1 MVFGGVEAEL
11 PVFDAELQLGT
22 ELPRIAGIDTGA
34 AREAA
39 GGEVHAFATIADEI
53 AAAEIAPRARQAGL
67 VPFELVIGTDI
78 HGVGEL
84 PVARYLLGGQEDFLE
99 L

>member
-34 AREAA
+34 TREAT
-39 GGEVHAFATIADEI
+39 GREVHTFATIADEI
-53 AAAEIAPRARQAGL
+53 ATAEIAPGAG
-67 VPFELVIGTDI
+67 
-78 HGVGEL
+78 
-84 PVARYLLGGQEDFLE
+84 
-99 L
+99 